1 VARNK
6 KEIKMIMTS
15 REEGE
20 QNDKENKH
28 WYEQETRSYGKN

>member
-1 VARNK
+1 MDKTVIVGAVARNK

-28 WYEQETRSYGKN
+28 